1 VGIDYLF
8 VQDSREVFRLEEWII
23 QGAIIGMGI
32 GSLIGLTGDSFVNF
46 IDSLIKRS
54 TTPPL
59 TEDIPPSPEK
69 QSRSGE
75 PDVSTEEIE
84 KRILEDIEPV
94 LPVKRWKK
102 EMREQEEKRGKQC
115 DDMLQE
121 WNSLCQWFNDNWQQK
136 VELDNQERNLHKM
149 MYEIRYV
156 LIRARHDLNIRS
168 YVRTGAFLTGIASAL
183 CGLGE
188 FASVFSL
195 GEGASLF
202 GTAGV
207 DGVATHVGLS
217 AYETGERVG
226 GEPTFEER
234 ELAELDKGTKQ
245 IMELRKQIL
254 DKINGKRN
262 RLKGEYMKNRER
274 LRQLEKL
281 MRRDKCERIPPDCQ
295 SADAPQWMW
304 VRDGKP

>member
-1 VGIDYLF
+1 VGIDCLF

-23 QGAIIGMGI
+23 EGAIIGMGI

-46 IDSLIKRS
+46 IDSLINRS

-59 TEDIPPSPEK
+59 TEDIPASLERS
-69 QSRSGE
+69 SRSEE
-75 PDVSTEEIE
+75 PDVSTKEIE
-84 KRILEDIEPV
+84 ERIVDEIEPV
-94 LPVKRWKK
+94 IPIKRWKK
-102 EMREQEEKRGKQC
+102 EMREQEEKRSKGC
-115 DDMLQE
+115 ENMLQE
-121 WNSLCQWFNDNWQQK
+121 WNSLCQWFNDSWQQK
-136 VELDNQERNLHKM
+136 VELDNQERNLHRM
-149 MYEIRYV
+149 MYNIRFI
-156 LIRARHDLNIRS
+156 LNRARRDLNIRS
-168 YVRTGAFLTGIASAL
+168 YVRSGAFVAGIASAL

-188 FASVFSL
+188 FGML

-202 GTAGV
+202 GSAGV

-217 AYETGERVG
+217 AYEGVERAE

-234 ELAELDKGTKQ
+234 ELAELDKGEKQ
-245 IMELRKQIL
+245 VMELRKQIL
-254 DKINGKRN
+254 DKIKGKRN
-262 RLKGEYMKNRER
+262 QLKGEYMKNRDR

-281 MRRDKCERIPPDCQ
+281 MRRAKCERIPPDCQ